1 MNAFLTI
8 IMTAGVAAAIA
19 GVTFSALVF
28 IGLRFYGR
36 RVLTASHEIM
46 RNSFIAI
53 DFRTFV
59 LMAIASVASFTALG
73 YLSMGV
79 PGTVIGL
86 VAGFVAPPLFQRRIV
101 QKREAEFIYQL
112 PDALRTMAGS
122 LKSGGNI
129 VRALEQVSQRQPKPI
144 CQEFQLVLQQYQL
157 GRDLDDAMG
166 DLDKRMKCDELKLLT
181 AAIALSR
188 NVGGNL
194 SDSLEALAQTLQSK
208 AKVEGKIRSMTATGR
223 AQSWVMVG
231 LPVLVGVALNM
242 QEPEAMSHLFNEIYG
257 WLTLLVAAILIV
269 IAFLV
274 IRKIVNIDV

>member
-1 MNAFLTI
+1 MNSFLTI
-8 IMTAGVAAAIA
+8 IMTAGIAAAI
-19 GVTFSALVF
+19 GGITIALLIFV
-28 IGLRFYGR
+28 GLRFYGR
-36 RVLTASHEIM
+36 RVLTASHDIL
-46 RNSFIAI
+46 RRSFIAI

-59 LMAIASVASFTALG
+59 LMAVGSVVSFTTVG

-86 VAGFVAPPLFQRRIV
+86 VAGFLAPPLFQRYLI

-129 VRALEQVSQRQPKPI
+129 VRALEQVAQRQPKPI
-144 CQEFQLVLQQYQL
+144 CEEFQLVLQQYQL
-157 GRDLDDAMG
+157 GRDLDDSLG

-194 SDSLEALAQTLQSK
+194 SDSLEALAQTLQNK

-231 LPVLVGVALNM
+231 LPVLVGFALNM

-269 IAFLV
+269 IAFLI